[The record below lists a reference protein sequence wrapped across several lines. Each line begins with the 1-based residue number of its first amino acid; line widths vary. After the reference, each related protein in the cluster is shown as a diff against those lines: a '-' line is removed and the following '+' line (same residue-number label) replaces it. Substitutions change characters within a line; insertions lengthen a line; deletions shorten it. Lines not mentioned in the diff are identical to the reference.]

1 MAQRFLN
8 PDVLLP
14 VIRTL
19 NINICFWKAC
29 IIVAIATLTAC
40 DGRHLFSKPLKRPFD
55 KTAKSENSD
64 AGHIRVVGSST
75 VYPFST
81 KVAQEFKNKTGH
93 TVVVEATGSG
103 GGHKLFCAG
112 YGPNSPDVTNSS
124 RRQKKTEFEK
134 CVANDVTE
142 IIEIKIGYDGIVISN
157 AIDGPIQALDLKD
170 IFLSFAKD
178 IPMSDTDCRLKPNPY
193 TQWSELNPDLP
204 DSKIEAYGPPPT
216 SGTRDAFVETAME
229 LGAKTIPCLEALSL
243 EDEVA
248 FKKISHNL
256 REDGYWIDAG
266 ENDNALVQTLV
277 NTPEALGIF
286 GFSFLDQNIDK
297 VKGIT
302 VATAKP
308 EFARIASGEYPV
320 SRSLF
325 VYFKKRKIEMKDGLK
340 DFALEFTSEEASG
353 KGGYLEEIGLVPL
366 SAEERAKVRQDV
378 ELLRPYLP

>member
-1 MAQRFLN
+1 MNVRVWA
-8 PDVLLP
+8 
-14 VIRTL
+14 IG
-19 NINICFWKAC
+19 
-29 IIVAIATLTAC
+29 IIFGVSALTAC
-40 DGRHLFSKPLKRPFD
+40 DGHNIFSEPLKRPFD
-55 KTAKSENSD
+55 KTAQSKRSD
-64 AGHIRVVGSST
+64 ADHIRVVGSST

-103 GGHKLFCAG
+103 GGHKLFCSG

-134 CVANDVTE
+134 CVANGVTE

-157 AIDGPIQALDLKD
+157 AIDGPIERLDLKD

-178 IPMSDTDCRLKPNPY
+178 IPISDMDCRLKPNPY
-193 TQWSELNPDLP
+193 THWSEINPLLP
-204 DSKIEAYGPPPT
+204 SSKIEAYGPPPT

-229 LGAKTIPCLEALSL
+229 LGAKIIPCLAELSL
-243 EDEVA
+243 KDEAA
-248 FKKISHNL
+248 FKKIAHNL

-266 ENDNALVQTLV
+266 ENDNVLVQTLV
-277 NTPEALGIF
+277 NTPDALGIF

-297 VKGIT
+297 VKGIA
-302 VATAKP
+302 VGTAKP

-325 VYFKKRKIEMKDGLK
+325 VYFKKRSIEMNQGLK

-366 SAEERAKVRQDV
+366 SDEERAKVRQDV
-378 ELLRPYLP
+378 EQLKPYLP